1 MLHLTLSSSSFV
13 MTMLD
18 RLTDSVRNSN
28 AVVLE
33 ANVDVDARDS
43 RSVGQLARLVVQVD
57 LLAGDAE
64 VNLKKIIDN

>member
-1 MLHLTLSSSSFV
+1 